1 MVGRVAPKTILTPKH
16 DRFDRVP
23 MPSAQVRQLAQQL
36 VERDA
41 NLSIITSIRPEFGG
55 IAMKH

>member
-1 MVGRVAPKTILTPKH
+1 VAPKTILTPKH